1 MQSLQA
7 PFVKPQ
13 DSSRQLYL
21 RDSGS
26 RQLGKQVVVVVAEVG
41 SAAEG
46 SLHTL
51 EQEGEQR
58 LVLV

>member
-13 DSSRQLYL
+13 DSSHQLCL

-26 RQLGKQVVVVVAEVG
+26 HQLGKQVVVVVAEVG

-46 SLHTL
+46 NLHTL